1 MKIQELLKKAFIDEY
16 WVCAIRRLESDAST
30 SLTDDTA
37 VYRFE
42 PIRAGGQYWCADP
55 FLVRHEE
62 TTYLFCE
69 LMRKGQKK
77 ASIGCAVVT
86 NGRVGPIR
94 PVIQADC
101 HLSYPAVFFHE
112 GQFYMLPESRPSRTL
127 TLWRAVDFPGKWEQ
141 CAVLLTDRE
150 IADATPY
157 WDGKGWTL
165 FIYEPDDAHSR
176 RTLYTASLD
185 LESAKLG
192 PLKQRAVYTEK
203 IGRPAGF
210 PLRIGSRIILPTQI
224 GVRHY
229 GEAIAYRELILSSRT
244 FAERD
249 CGRLSP
255 ACVQVP
261 GYRHILGI
269 HTINRLGDLEVVD
282 LLYRR
287 FAPLRVFRR
296 LIGRLSA

>member
-1 MKIQELLKKAFIDEY
+1 MTCKELLKKAFVDEY
-16 WVCAIRRLESDAST
+16 WVCAIRRLESGAPG
-30 SLTDDTA
+30 LTDDTA
-37 VYRFE
+37 INRFE
-42 PIRAGGQYWCADP
+42 PIRPGGQYWCADP
-55 FLVRHEE
+55 FLVEHEGV
-62 TTYLFCE
+62 TYLFCE
-69 LMRKGQKK
+69 RMRRGQKK
-77 ASIGCAVVT
+77 AAIGCAVVT
-86 NGRVGPIR
+86 DGRVGPIR
-94 PVIQADC
+94 TVIRTDC
-101 HLSYPAVFFHE
+101 HLSYPAVFCHQ
-112 GQFYMLPESRPSRTL
+112 GQHYMLPESRPSKTL
-127 TLWRAVDFPGKWEQ
+127 TLWRAVDFPTRWEQ
-141 CAVLLTDRE
+141 CATLLADRE

-157 WDGKGWTL
+157 WDGRGWTL
-165 FIYEPDDAHSR
+165 FIYEPDDANNR
-176 RTLYTASLD
+176 RTLYTAPLD
-185 LESAKLG
+185 LQNATLG

-210 PLRIGSRIILPTQI
+210 PLRMGSRIILPTQV

-229 GEAIAYRELILSSRT
+229 GEAIAYRELILNSRT

-255 ACVQVP
+255 ACVRVR

-296 LIGRLSA
+296 LIGRLQA